1 MGNERGFSPAVEN
14 DPAVSTALN
23 PLAGRG
29 VWLPIFGDMAVTGP
43 ITR

>member
-1 MGNERGFSPAVEN
+1 MRNERGFSPVVEN
-14 DPAVSTALN
+14 DPAVSAALN

-29 VWLPIFGDMAVTGP
+29 VWLPLFPDMAVTGP